1 MLRRIMNNKLE
12 KNWPVIFKMRPVRD
26 EAQCKSLS
34 STADDVVIVMVF
46 LGG

>member
-1 MLRRIMNNKLE
+1 MNNKLE
-12 KNWPVIFKMRPVRD
+12 KNGQLFFKMRPVRD
-26 EAQCKSLS
+26 EAQCKALS